1 MAGGK
6 ETPRQKMIGMMYLV
20 LTALLALNVSKTIL
34 DAFVTMDNNIKD
46 GTYTIAGQGTE
57 AYLGIKEQATNKDEP
72 GRAKAAQKYL
82 PAADSI
88 LKLTS
93 DRISMLNEMRDIML
107 VKLGEDTSAIKQVE
121 GTGYFR
127 RVTYDLEK
135 VQGKDNYDVPME
147 VMVGED
153 IKRPNENKEGMRLWN
168 GLLSYRNN
176 LTRLVAEATGKEYTF
191 DAANVDTA
199 DFSASLN
206 SVYMDDKG
214 IVSQLYQQLTK
225 VERADVHDGEIH
237 DIHWVGR
244 TFDHSPIV
252 AALATLSSIE
262 QELRTAEAMALKH
275 LRTKIGSSEYS
286 FNKIQP
292 LAFAGSNY
300 FNSGDSIELKV
311 MMAAYDEYQMP
322 VVTWTTDSAKGTSSE
337 GVAYNEGKGIIKTK
351 AQGSGVQTLSGNIT
365 IKKKN
370 GTETTQPWK
379 FNYEVGAPSG
389 EISLPDMRIL
399 YIGYDNKVTGAA
411 SGYNSF
417 NLKAGNNVSL
427 TKKGEYWIAKPKG
440 RGKASISIVGI
451 SGDKS
456 VTLNT
461 VEFEARP
468 LPNPE
473 LKLGSIESGAKASK
487 SALRAATR
495 LFASYGP
502 DVPLTGVKFSI
513 LSWEVN
519 VSGAPRPVRGTGASI
534 AGAASLLK
542 QAPKGAIVQ
551 INTQVK
557 GPDGVTRR
565 RNMSFTIQ

>member
-1 MAGGK
+1 
-6 ETPRQKMIGMMYLV
+6 
-20 LTALLALNVSKTIL
+20 
-34 DAFVTMDNNIKD
+34 MDNNIKD

-214 IVSQLYQQLTK
+214 IVAQLYQQLTK
-225 VERADVHDGEIH
+225 VERADVHDGEIK

-337 GVAYNEGKGIIKTK
+337 GVVYNEGKGIIKTK

-417 NLKAGNNVSL
+417 NLKPGSNVSL
-427 TKKGEYWIAKPKG
+427 TKKGDYWIAKPKG

-495 LFASYGP
+495 LFASYGQMC
-502 DVPLTGVKFSI
+502 L
-513 LSWEVN
+513 
-519 VSGAPRPVRGTGASI
+519 
-534 AGAASLLK
+534 
-542 QAPKGAIVQ
+542 
-551 INTQVK
+551 
-557 GPDGVTRR
+557 
-565 RNMSFTIQ
+565 